1 MSRRLL
7 IALLALAAVP
17 VLAQPASAH
26 NRHDGNAY
34 EYRGTVTALTGDQLQ
49 VQVTGGNRAALK
61 SLIGATQPTTFKVD
75 ATTKVVVESDGPHA
89 GTLGDLAPGDSVVVV
104 YRGVQ
109 DLTAAQLAT
118 TPATRVWDVTGK
130 NRPHGRL
137 FLYAGTITAL
147 DPATSAIS
155 VNINFGNWRG
165 LYSLLG
171 QPTAETFHYD
181 ASTTFVKWAA
191 KQPYTVPV
199 SELHVGDPITLH
211 VIAPSWDTPLA
222 TLLATPAYRVR
233 IGEPRAAVLH
243 SAQTDGG
250 VTKS

>member
-26 NRHDGNAY
+26 NRHHGTTY

-49 VQVTGGNRAALK
+49 VQVAGGNRAALR

-75 ATTKVVVESDGPHA
+75 ATTKVVVESHGPHSGA
-89 GTLGDLAPGDSVVVV
+89 LGDLAPGDSVVVV
-104 YRGVQ
+104 YRNAR
-109 DLTAAQLAT
+109 DLTAAQLAQ
-118 TPATRVWDVTGK
+118 TPATRVWDVTAK

-137 FLYAGTITAL
+137 FLYAGTVTAL
-147 DPATSAIS
+147 DPTTSAIA
-155 VNINFGNWRG
+155 VNVNFGNWRG

-171 QPTAETFHYD
+171 QPTTETFHYD
-181 ASTTFVKWAA
+181 ATTTFVKWAA

-199 SELHVGDPITLH
+199 TELHVGDPITVRIL
-211 VIAPSWDTPLA
+211 APSWDTPLA
-222 TLLATPAYRVR
+222 TLLATPAYRIR
-233 IGEPRAAVLH
+233 IGEPRAAVLGA
-243 SAQTDGG
+243 AQSDPGIT
-250 VTKS
+250 S

>member
-26 NRHDGNAY
+26 NRHHGTAY

-49 VQVTGGNRAALK
+49 VQVTGGNRAALR

-75 ATTKVVVESDGPHA
+75 ATTKVVVEASGPHS

-104 YRGVQ
+104 YRGAR

-118 TPATRVWDVTGK
+118 TPATRVWDVTAK
-130 NRPHGRL
+130 NRPRGRL

-147 DPATSAIS
+147 DPATSAIAIT
-155 VNINFGNWRG
+155 VNFGNGRG

-191 KQPYTVPV
+191 KQPYTVPA
-199 SELHVGDPITLH
+199 SELHVGDPISIRIL
-211 VIAPSWDTPLA
+211 APSWDTPLA
-222 TLLATPAYRVR
+222 TLLATPAYRIR
-233 IGEPRAAVLH
+233 IGEPRAAVL
-243 SAQTDGG
+243 SAAQTDPGIA
-250 VTKS
+250 S